1 MANKFLGY
9 VILGI
14 GVVIILGTLY
24 SSYNIFAGGAALP
37 EIFREDPK
45 PVIPSGL
52 SLDIQGQISDALDQ
66 QLGNLIP
73 TGSIPKI
80 LNLISWSILAGI
92 LVFGGTQ
99 LAGLGIKLV
108 AIKEN

>member
-1 MANKFLGY
+1 MVNKFLGY
-9 VILGI
+9 VILAIGI
-14 GVVIILGTLY
+14 VIILAAIY

-37 EIFREDPK
+37 ELFKENPK
-45 PVIPSGL
+45 VVVNSGA
-52 SLDIQGQISDALDQ
+52 SLDIQKQLSDALNQ

-73 TGSIPKI
+73 VDSIPKM
-80 LNLISWSILAGI
+80 LNLISWSVLAGI
-92 LVFGGTQ
+92 LILGGGQ